1 MGAREEETGNVVDG
15 PAIVGEPWWLISV
28 AGMEFCCHVAPGW
41 FDARR
46 IGRALSGE
54 ENVSAKLVERTEMM
68 VVKQDMTY
76 TSDRFEWR
84 KQGDGYDVLDCGYL
98 KVKGTWGSDEEI
110 IETARMSTDKG
121 FLGWDPGPCPLCGGN
136 GIIQTSDFDSK
147 PCHDCGGK
155 GTVPGDAKLLR
166 YLYKMGHSTPFEFA
180 GLTIECQAPIM
191 VYREWHRHRTQAYS
205 EMSARYVQM
214 PNLHYVPSARRIIE
228 SSKKSGNRQSAG
240 GGALLI
246 PGAIDRDERSTAEEI
261 RNRIRDEQ
269 QAVYK
274 SYEALLSFGVSKEI
288 ARLNTPVSRYSRMR
302 ATGNLRNWLAF
313 LTLRMDPAAQFEIR
327 QYAWCIAD
335 AIEHAFP
342 RTWALHFES
351 MQARLG

>member
-1 MGAREEETGNVVDG
+1 MM
-15 PAIVGEPWWLISV
+15 L
-28 AGMEFCCHVAPGW
+28 
-41 FDARR
+41 
-46 IGRALSGE
+46 
-54 ENVSAKLVERTEMM
+54 ENKPYL
-68 VVKQDMTY
+68 
-76 TSDRFEWR
+76 SDRFEWR
-84 KQGDGYDVLDCGYL
+84 YEARLAENVGAGWSSESRYDVLDHGYL
-98 KVKGTWGSDEEI
+98 KVKRTWGSDEEI

-136 GIIQTSDFDSK
+136 GIIQTNDFDSR

-166 YLYKMGHSTPFEFA
+166 YLYEHKHSTPFEFA

-214 PNLHYVPSARRIIE
+214 PNLHYVPSVRRIIE
-228 SSKKSGNRQSAG
+228 SSKKSGNRQASG
-240 GGALLI
+240 GGVLHV
-246 PGAIDRDERSTAEEI
+246 PGVESMTEIAHAEQI
-261 RNRIRDEQ
+261 RMQIRQEQ
-269 QAVYK
+269 QNVYAH
-274 SYEALLSFGVSKEI
+274 YDALLSFGVSKEI

-327 QYAWCIAD
+327 QFAWCVAD
-335 AIEHAFP
+335 AIEKAFP
-342 RTWALHFES
+342 RTWELFFES